1 MSHDRKTAMRYHT
14 SSKSFSPMTET
25 PRNRPSHTREEPRF
39 GNIDDAQPVVSQR
52 AVMRA
57 DVRTTRFAMTTSTRR
72 GGGFWVWLL
81 IGIAAVAALG
91 YFNQDKLRRLLPNTE
106 LNDLIARGNQALT
119 HNKLSGTHGDSA
131 RELFQSV
138 RVLEPDNE
146 QARAG
151 LDQVGLHMLAQA
163 REALQNQDYTAA
175 HIMLDGAQELLA
187 GGAELEKFQADL
199 HAAESRGSQTEAVLQ
214 KADAALAAGKL
225 LGAGGAASLYQQ
237 VANADAG
244 NALAQNGLKKVA
256 AALANQTRDA
266 IASGKLDLANQHIGE
281 LAQLN
286 ASYPDVP
293 ELRGQLAKARSN
305 AQADQTAALT
315 QGVERGEAE
324 LHAGHFSGDDGA
336 AEAIFQDVLKRDPAN
351 ARAKAGLRA
360 VTQALLVQANAALDD
375 NHVDVADK
383 LLSHA
388 EKRGNGGAELQAARN
403 HLRETREQL
412 DIENQRVNISPEQQN
427 RIRQLLLQANRALA
441 MGNLIV
447 PPGDSAY
454 DKFRAVLAIDGN
466 NAPALD
472 GLKRLPQRAR
482 EFFERELHNNQLG
495 RARIQLDALADS
507 DPDAVGL
514 SAMRRRLA
522 NAYLDQAEQRMADG
536 VPIDAFRALKNAR
549 EIDPQNPRIADVD
562 QKLR

>member
-1 MSHDRKTAMRYHT
+1 
-14 SSKSFSPMTET
+14 MTET
-25 PRNRPSHTREEPRF
+25 PLNRPRHTREEPRF
-39 GNIDDAQPVVSQR
+39 GSIDAAQDSVSQR

-57 DVRTTRFAMTTSTRR
+57 DVRTTRHAATSSERR
-72 GGGFWVWLL
+72 GGGFWLWLL
-81 IGIAAVAALG
+81 IGVVAIAALG

-106 LNDLIARGNQALT
+106 LNDLIARGNRALAQ
-119 HNKLSGTHGDSA
+119 NKLSGTHGDSA

-151 LDQVGLHMLAQA
+151 LDQVGLHMLTQA
-163 REALQNQDYTAA
+163 REALQNRDYPAA

-199 HAAESRGSQTEAVLQ
+199 HAAESRGSQTEAILQ

-225 LGAGGAASLYQQ
+225 LGANGAASLYQQ
-237 VANADAG
+237 VASADAG

-256 AALANQTRDA
+256 AAVANQTRDA
-266 IASGKLDLANQHIGE
+266 IAAGKLDLANQRIGE

-293 ELRGQLAKARSN
+293 ELRGQLAKARSD
-305 AQADQTAALT
+305 AHADQTAALT

-324 LHAGHFSGDDGA
+324 LYAGHFSGDDGA

-360 VTQALLVQANAALDD
+360 VAQALIVQANAALDD
-375 NHVDVADK
+375 NHVDIADK

-388 EKRGNGGAELQAARN
+388 EKLGPAGAELQAARN
-403 HLRETREQL
+403 HLREAREQL
-412 DIENQRVNISPEQQN
+412 DIENQRAQISPEQQN

-441 MGNLIV
+441 TGSLIV
-447 PPGDSAY
+447 PPGDCAY

-466 NAPALD
+466 NAQALD

-482 EFFERELHNNQLG
+482 ELFERELHNNQPAK
-495 RARIQLDALADS
+495 ARIQLDALADS
-507 DPDAVGL
+507 DPDAAGL
-514 SAMRRRLA
+514 SALRRRLA

-536 VPIDAFRALKNAR
+536 VPTDAFRALKNAR
-549 EIDPQNPRIADVD
+549 EIDPQNPRIAAVD